1 MTTTTETTLAAA
13 DGFELARHLGAE
25 LDALTRAVQAF
36 LAAEAA
42 GMPNPRGWL
51 RDALRPDQIPPAG
64 ARPTDYIRPAEADA
78 VWGRW

>member
-1 MTTTTETTLAAA
+1 MSMTIETALAAP
-13 DGFELARHLGAE
+13 DGFELARQLGAD

-51 RDALRPDQIPPAG
+51 LDALRPDQIPPAS
-64 ARPTDYIRPAEADA
+64 ARPTDYILPAETDA

>member
-1 MTTTTETTLAAA
+1 MSITVETALAAP
-13 DGFELARHLGAE
+13 DGFELARQLGAD

-42 GMPNPRGWL
+42 GLPNPRGWL
-51 RDALRPDQIPPAG
+51 LDALRPDQIPPAL
-64 ARPTDYIRPAEADA
+64 ARPTDYVPLSEQHT